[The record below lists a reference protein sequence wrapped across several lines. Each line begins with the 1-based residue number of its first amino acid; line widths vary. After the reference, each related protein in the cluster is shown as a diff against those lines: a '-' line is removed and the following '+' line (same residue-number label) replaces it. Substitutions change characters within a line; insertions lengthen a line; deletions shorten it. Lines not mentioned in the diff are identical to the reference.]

1 MLGREEEETGNE
13 RGIGSRKEFL
23 SIPSEK
29 QTNKTPIRP
38 VTSSLLQAGAPSW
51 RKAREELLHKKTTG
65 AKADSPKKTSRPAPT
80 TLRAAFSRVATRHF
94 RGGAVSG
101 AGRCPRRL
109 AGLQPP
115 SRALDYIWSKLGASR
130 TGAALPGW
138 VVRSGSA
145 QGRRVRASE
154 PGFGPPPP
162 RPARPAPPSAPSLGS
177 ATARFHSN
185 AAP

>member
-1 MLGREEEETGNE
+1 MA
-13 RGIGSRKEFL
+13 
-23 SIPSEK
+23 
-29 QTNKTPIRP
+29 
-38 VTSSLLQAGAPSW
+38 SSLLQAGAPSW
-51 RKAREELLHKKTTG
+51 RKARERAALHGYGSKP
-65 AKADSPKKTSRPAPT
+65 DSPKKTSPPVPT
-80 TLRAAFSRVATRHF
+80 TLRAAFSPVATRHF

-177 ATARFHSN
+177 ATARFHSS

>member
-1 MLGREEEETGNE
+1 MQGTEREEAGNE

-29 QTNKTPIRP
+29 QTNKIPHGPWLQVFSKPGR
-38 VTSSLLQAGAPSW
+38 QAGGKLERDLP
-51 RKAREELLHKKTTG
+51 HKKATG
-65 AKADSPKKTSRPAPT
+65 AKPDNPKKTSRPAAT
-80 TLRAAFSRVATRHF
+80 TLRAAFSRLVTRHF

-177 ATARFHSN
+177 ATARFHSS